1 MSNPMSSEVIHS
13 APLVHRDPS
22 AATAWRTP
30 LWLYGLSLLLLLA
43 LCASTAGS
51 MVAIW
56 WRSETFAHGFLIV
69 PITLYLVWQQRD
81 ELLRLQPRVSG
92 WGMVALALWSLAWL
106 LGSLVDVQVVEQL
119 GLVGMIISLTWAL
132 LGTQVLRTIMFPLG
146 FLFFM
151 VPIGEFLIPPM
162 MEFTAHFSVRMIQ
175 LTGIPVYADGFFISL
190 PSGDWSIVEG
200 CSGVRYIIAS
210 VAVGALYA
218 YMFYHNWWRRAAFML
233 LAIVTPIIANGLR
246 AFMIIMI
253 GHFSGMKLATGVDH
267 LIYGWVFFGLVVM
280 LMFWIGSFWWDRE
293 PESEP
298 ATALTDAEQ
307 QAGARSY
314 WWGLPLVLLLLLAAP
329 VAMQVARSGSA
340 GTTPQIPVPQALGGW
355 TLVDAPL
362 STWQPDYKGPTATR
376 LASYRRD
383 GAQVDVE
390 LFDYRDQSQGAELVN
405 SQNILIRQKHPI
417 WQMRSAGP
425 TQITLNGASTGA
437 TQSVLNSRALR
448 LLTWEWYWIDGH
460 VTSNDYIAKAL
471 EAMARITDPGRG
483 GFALVLSTP
492 IEEQDKRGHQRLQSF
507 VDAMWPALE
516 TSMRDTH

>member
-1 MSNPMSSEVIHS
+1 MSTETLDTLSVDRQPAKTASGWGV
-13 APLVHRDPS
+13 PLALTIAGL
-22 AATAWRTP
+22 AA
-30 LWLYGLSLLLLLA
+30 LLA
-43 LCASTAGS
+43 LYWQTSWS
-51 MVAIW
+51 MVEIW
-56 WRSETFAHGFLIV
+56 WRSETFAHGFMIL
-69 PITLYLVWQQRD
+69 PISLYLIWLKRD
-81 ELLRLQPRVSG
+81 DLALLQPRASLTG
-92 WGMVALALWSLAWL
+92 LAALALAAAGWLA
-106 LGSLVDVQVVEQL
+106 GHLVDVQVVEQL